1 MELRN
6 KIEPFPSKRNVFPY
20 LTKESQ
26 RVPPRPG
33 RRFPQERLLPAG
45 VPEAAPPSTRGSPDR
60 LPGQTP
66 PPPARLPAAPR
77 PDRPDVPPASSAAS
91 PASPSLP
98 PGNFPETSR
107 HPSPFL
113 RLPTPP
119 RRPRNSRHAHHSF
132 PRTPA
137 RQLPGVPRTLP
148 HAPPAPGPPF
158 SGAIRPCSAPVP
170 PHFPAPALP
179 PARRSPR
186 RILPPGPTFH
196 LTSGREQRTQ

>member
-20 LTKESQ
+20 LPKESQ

-45 VPEAAPPSTRGSPDR
+45 VTEAAPPGERGSPDR

-66 PPPARLPAAPR
+66 PPAARIPAAAR

-91 PASPSLP
+91 PASPRTPSRQL

-113 RLPTPP
+113 RLPGLPAVPGTPGTP
-119 RRPRNSRHAHHSF
+119 TTPSPALPPGNFPAS
-132 PRTPA
+132 PRTPTGPCSA
-137 RQLPGVPRTLP
+137 FSRSDPPLFRPTPRLLPSPLPGVPRAAFSLP
-148 HAPPAPGPPF
+148 AQ
-158 SGAIRPCSAPVP
+158 
-170 PHFPAPALP
+170 HF
-179 PARRSPR
+179 
-186 RILPPGPTFH
+186 I
-196 LTSGREQRTQ
+196 